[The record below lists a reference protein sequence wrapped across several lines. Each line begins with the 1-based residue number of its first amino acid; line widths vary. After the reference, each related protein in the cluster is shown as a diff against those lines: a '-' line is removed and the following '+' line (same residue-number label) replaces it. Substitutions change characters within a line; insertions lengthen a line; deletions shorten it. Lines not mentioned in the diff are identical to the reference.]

1 MKESKKI
8 NFEDYNIEFT
18 DDDLEGVD
26 IDTLKECKEKLE
38 KAIQRLENR

>member
-8 NFEDYNIEFT
+8 SFEDYNIEFT

-26 IDTLKECKEKLE
+26 INTLKECKEKLE
-38 KAIQRLENR
+38 KAIQRLENK